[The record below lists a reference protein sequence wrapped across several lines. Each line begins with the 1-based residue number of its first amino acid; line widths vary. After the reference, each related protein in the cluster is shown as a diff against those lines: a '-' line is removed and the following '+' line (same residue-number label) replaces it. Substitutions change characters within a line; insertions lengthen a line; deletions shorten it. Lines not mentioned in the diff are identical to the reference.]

1 MLGNIATPEIDADL
15 KEEVARERMHEVSDK
30 YNMGLE
36 DVEVE
41 FDSTLPYNVLG
52 RTTTRRYSESDPKV
66 VVGDSFLEASETE
79 QLRTMAH
86 EGFHVKQFRDEET
99 DWLQN
104 EFGVSQDFSQEVD
117 RAWRSG
123 EVSEIEGITEVVVDN
138 LMPFGSSG
146 YPYEKRA
153 KEKELEAKGIDVESE
168 LVDDIEDEIY
178 GIVDQYKEVWNSFE
192 QGDLYFENGSIGDF
206 SYTAISLGE
215 YQPEEKINEYLGEFL
230 TEDYEE
236 ILEEDYSPTSLAI

>member
-1 MLGNIATPEIDADL
+1 LLGDIATTGLDAEI
-15 KEEVARERMHEVSDK
+15 KEEIARKRLYEVSEK
-30 YNMGLE
+30 YNMGIE

-52 RTTTRRYSESDPKV
+52 RTTKHRYSGSDPKV
-66 VVGDSFLEASETE
+66 VVGDSFLEANEAE

-99 DWLQN
+99 NWLQN
-104 EFGVSQDFSQEVD
+104 EFGISQDFSREVD
-117 RAWRSG
+117 KAWKYG
-123 EVSEIEGITEVVVDN
+123 DVSDIEGITELVVDN

-146 YPYEKRA
+146 YPYEKKK

-168 LVDDIEDEIY
+168 LVEDIENEIY
-178 GIVDQYKEVWNSFE
+178 GIIDEYKQVWNSFE
-192 QGDLYFENGSIGDF
+192 QGGLYFEEGSIGDF
-206 SYTAISLGE
+206 SYTAVSLGE
-215 YQPEEKINEYLGEFL
+215 YEPEEKINEYLGEIL

-236 ILEEDYSPTSLAI
+236 MLEEDYPSDGLAV